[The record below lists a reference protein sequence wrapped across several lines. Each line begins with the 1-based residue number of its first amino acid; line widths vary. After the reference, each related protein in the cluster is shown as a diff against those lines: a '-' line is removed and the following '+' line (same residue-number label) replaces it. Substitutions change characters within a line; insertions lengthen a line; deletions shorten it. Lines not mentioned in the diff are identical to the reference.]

1 MRGEDHGRGCTL
13 FIIIVTGIVCTCFFH
28 TCAKFYKKKIPH
40 PTFLLCAK
48 NVDLVTGVGQLGG
61 FLLCS
66 SVGWNFVGQ
75 LAGCFFILFS

>member
-1 MRGEDHGRGCTL
+1 MVGAALCLLLLLQGL
-13 FIIIVTGIVCTCFFH
+13 FVYVFSIPVPNFI
-28 TCAKFYKKKIPH
+28 KKIPH

-66 SVGWNFVGQ
+66 SVG
-75 LAGCFFILFS
+75 